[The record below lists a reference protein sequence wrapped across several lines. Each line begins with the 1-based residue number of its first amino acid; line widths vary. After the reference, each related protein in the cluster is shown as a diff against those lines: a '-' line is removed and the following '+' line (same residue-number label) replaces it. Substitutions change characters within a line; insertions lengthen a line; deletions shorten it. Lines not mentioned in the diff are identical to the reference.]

1 MGSENA
7 RDDNTLKKNHK
18 GSLFKG
24 LFNEPQHFIDLYKE
38 CSGKQ
43 LREEDIEQFGLGADY
58 INRLLYNDVSYLT
71 KDNRLIIMVEHQSTP
86 NPNMPLREAMY
97 YFELLRIWLTMKK
110 KDLSARAYVEA
121 PTPEFYV
128 AYLGDKS
135 YNMQSLS
142 FIRSFLSI
150 ECKLVDIS
158 FEKLKGQEPG
168 NSLAGYAYFYK
179 KYNEMKD
186 QGASS
191 EQAFGYAVRECME
204 SGYLAGVVNKEG
216 FVVDYMPIFSRDDEL
231 RYEGELIGELK
242 GELKEKAKADERML
256 NMLRMAIAEKVP
268 ESFIKKM
275 AEESGI
281 SPESL
286 SELIEEASRQ

>member
-1 MGSENA
+1 
-7 RDDNTLKKNHK
+7 
-18 GSLFKG
+18 
-24 LFNEPQHFIDLYKE
+24 
-38 CSGKQ
+38 
-43 LREEDIEQFGLGADY
+43 
-58 INRLLYNDVSYLT
+58 
-71 KDNRLIIMVEHQSTP
+71 
-86 NPNMPLREAMY
+86 
-97 YFELLRIWLTMKK
+97 MKK
-110 KDLSARAYVEA
+110 KGLSARAYVEA

-231 RYEGELIGELK
+231 RYEGEL
-242 GELKEKAKADERML
+242 KEKAKADERML

-286 SELIEEASRQ
+286 CQLIEEASRQ